1 VPNDD
6 DEDDDDD
13 DDEGPKRRFLSG
25 AKCFLLRKMFPNIQ
39 AVLQEDVSVIFCFVL
54 EKLM

>member
-13 DDEGPKRRFLSG
+13 DDDHKIETASL
-25 AKCFLLRKMFPNIQ
+25 I
-39 AVLQEDVSVIFCFVL
+39 DIFYT
-54 EKLM
+54 